1 MMPKTGIKMCV
12 CVCVWGGGGS
22 TLIVAGD
29 DGVFFFSNKFKT
41 MFEMS
46 GVTGLH

>member
-1 MMPKTGIKMCV
+1 MCV
-12 CVCVWGGGGS
+12 CVWGGGGGGS

-29 DGVFFFSNKFKT
+29 DGGFVCFSNKFKT
-41 MFEMS
+41 MFEMD